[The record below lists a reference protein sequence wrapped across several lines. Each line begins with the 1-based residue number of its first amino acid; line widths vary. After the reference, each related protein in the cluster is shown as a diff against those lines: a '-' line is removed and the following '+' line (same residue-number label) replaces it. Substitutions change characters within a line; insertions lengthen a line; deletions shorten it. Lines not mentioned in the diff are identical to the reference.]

1 LFTRDFGGT
10 ELKGISPPMY
20 SDCGVDSKDV
30 RNTVE
35 VHEMTTLP
43 DPQEARNHEFW
54 EELQYEAYPPR
65 KELGVYAKY
74 TLGGTPL
81 TWQERNDIK
90 RNEMYQDVV
99 VYANIITK
107 RAT

>member
-1 LFTRDFGGT
+1 
-10 ELKGISPPMY
+10 MY

-54 EELQYEAYPPR
+54 EELQYKAYPPR

-74 TLGGTPL
+74 TLGGSPL

-90 RNEMYQDVV
+90 RNEMYRDVI